1 MNKSNLGANVGDIPR
16 GVNRPEVN
24 PAGLGGLFETPLTL
38 GDSPAT
44 CTDQTVYSSLVIRQA
59 GQRSNKT
66 RWPNGRFMKAGSYYG
81 GPVYKERHKEYLP
94 YKELRPGLVSG
105 LY

>member
-1 MNKSNLGANVGDIPR
+1 MTRLEFGESL
-16 GVNRPEVN
+16 
-24 PAGLGGLFETPLTL
+24 
-38 GDSPAT
+38 AT
-44 CTDQTVYSSLVIRQA
+44 HLDMAVYDSLVIRQA
-59 GQRSNKT
+59 GHRSDKT

-94 YKELRPGLVSG
+94 YKELRLGLVSG